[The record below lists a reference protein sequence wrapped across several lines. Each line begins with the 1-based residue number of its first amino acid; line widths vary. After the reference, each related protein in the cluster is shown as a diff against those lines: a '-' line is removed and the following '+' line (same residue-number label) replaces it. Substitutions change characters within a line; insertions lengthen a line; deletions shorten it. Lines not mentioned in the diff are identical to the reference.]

1 MTLDKSKN
9 IVSQPPLNVSVIDNN
24 GLLSKAWAIW
34 FRDIYNRVAYKGGN
48 AIDDLDGEL
57 DGTIETLEEVIAQ
70 VLINIQDISEN
81 SDSISTNAEGI
92 AANIQDILNLE
103 HRAFGDVRPDNYD
116 EAAGYLTG
124 DYVVYP
130 SDDPQNYFIATE
142 DIIAPAGPFDSGKW
156 LESSIIANLAL
167 ILITRIQAIQSFVAA
182 GYGGIG
188 VNAVE
193 VIGTIDSTFQ
203 TLEGFDIDLIASPLD
218 VTYDKAN
225 HGIKLDRAGIW
236 EFAIKVALTFD
247 EVNAG
252 RQIQLRSYN
261 ATTATPSTITFNY
274 FVGRNQAGENLILTF
289 AVEVA
294 EGDEGELIQLQV
306 GSAADTFT
314 NSSNIGTI
322 YQVKHIS
329 ERKEE
334 LGA

>member
-1 MTLDKSKN
+1 MVRVAESFNQVLSTVEQIRAANPSWSNEQVLDYFRLKSD
-9 IVSQPPLNVSVIDNN
+9 L
-24 GLLSKAWAIW
+24 LLSSG
-34 FRDIYNRVAYKGGN
+34 F
-48 AIDDLDGEL
+48 IDDQTGEL
-57 DGTIETLEEVIAQ
+57 ISLNEQ
-70 VLINIQDISEN
+70 VDKNIQDIEQ
-81 SDSISTNAEGI
+81 NAE
-92 AANIQDILNLE
+92 DILSLE
-103 HRAFGDVRPDNYD
+103 YRAFGEARPQPYQ
-116 EAAGYLTG
+116 ETG
-124 DYVVYP
+124 VSYSAKDYVIYP
-130 SDDPQNYFIATE
+130 TDDPQNYWQAKE
-142 DIIAPAGPFDSGKW
+142 DIPADAGAFDSNKW
-156 LESSIIANLAL
+156 SKASIKDTREQALA
-167 ILITRIQAIQSFVAA
+167 SFVAA

-193 VIGTIDSTFQ
+193 AIGTINSTFQ
-203 TLEGFDIDLIASPLD
+203 TLEGFDIDLIATPLD

-225 HGIKLDRAGIW
+225 HGLKLDRAGIW

-314 NSSNIGTI
+314 NSSNIGTT

-329 ERKEE
+329 ERKEA
-334 LGA
+334 L